1 MAAPNPNPDAAY
13 PTFSALYTH
22 ILTLPPPLTPSAKPT
37 SANLAARISNLSLH
51 PTLEAALHILNNDLP
66 SAHFLVRHM
75 QAPPAY
81 EGMFLHGILHRI
93 EGDYDNARAWYRNVA
108 ESDVFREVWE
118 GGEEE
123 ARGFI
128 GMVEGLVK
136 KGRGKQEELERDS
149 LREIKAVVDYCR
161 KKFGDEAMLDA
172 TEAWVK
178 PGEDHRKM
186 GEKMVSGGEGF
197 RKF

>member
-1 MAAPNPNPDAAY
+1 MAAPNPEAAY
-13 PTFSALYTH
+13 PTFSALYAH
-22 ILTLPPPLTPSAKPT
+22 ILALPPPLTPPAKTT
-37 SANLAARISNLSLH
+37 STKLTAQISNLSLH
-51 PTLEAALHILNNDLP
+51 PTLEVALHILNNDLP

-108 ESDVFREVWE
+108 ESEVFREVWE
-118 GGEEE
+118 GGKEE
-123 ARGFI
+123 AIRFI
-128 GMVEGLVK
+128 GKVEGLVK
-136 KGRGKQEELERDS
+136 KREGNEEALERES
-149 LREIKAVVDYCR
+149 LREIKAVVEYCR
-161 KKFGDEAMLDA
+161 KKFGEKEMLDA
-172 TEAWVK
+172 TQAWVK

-186 GEKMVSGGEGF
+186 GEEMVSGGKGF